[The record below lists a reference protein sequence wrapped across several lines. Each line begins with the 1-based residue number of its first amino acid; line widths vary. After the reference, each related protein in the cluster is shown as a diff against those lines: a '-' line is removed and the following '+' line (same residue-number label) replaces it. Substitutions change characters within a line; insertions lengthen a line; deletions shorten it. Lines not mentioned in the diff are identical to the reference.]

1 MKKSILFIL
10 PVLLAASL
18 ACALVSNL
26 PMLGDAESG
35 QPADVLFE
43 DDFSDPSSG
52 WDQYSDA
59 DGSTDYDNGAY
70 RIRVHK
76 TQYTYWANPGQE
88 LLPGDVR
95 VEVDATKAGGPDN
108 NDFGVICRYREQEN
122 AADFYQFVVTSDGYA
137 GIVIVMASKQTVISQ
152 DGLLQP
158 YDVIRQGGATNHIT
172 AECIGSTL
180 SLYVNGTL
188 VESVTDSTLTSG
200 DVGLIAGSYD
210 EGGVDI
216 LFDNFVVTRPYNSLP
231 LLLEEGKWDAALRG
245 PETPCIERLLL
256 ENDRLRL

>member
-1 MKKSILFIL
+1 MKKSALFVL
-10 PVLLAASL
+10 PALLTASL

-26 PMLGDAESG
+26 PILSGGGSG
-35 QPADVLFE
+35 QPANVLFE
-43 DDFSDPSSG
+43 DDFSDSSSG
-52 WDQYSDA
+52 WDQYRDA

-70 RIRVHK
+70 RIRVNK

-88 LLPGDVR
+88 FLPGDVR

-137 GIVIVMASKQTVISQ
+137 GIVIVIANKQTVLSK

-158 YDVIRQGGATNHIT
+158 YDVIRQGSATNHIT

-188 VESVTDSTLTSG
+188 VESVTDSTLASG
-200 DVGLIAGSYD
+200 DVGLIAGSSE

-216 LFDNFVVTRPYNSLP
+216 LFDNFVVTRP
-231 LLLEEGKWDAALRG
+231 
-245 PETPCIERLLL
+245 
-256 ENDRLRL
+256 

>member
-1 MKKSILFIL
+1 MKKITFFAI
-10 PVLLAASL
+10 PVLLTASL

-26 PMLGDAESG
+26 TGIGGSG
-35 QPADVLFE
+35 EPLPANVLFQ
-43 DDFSDPSSG
+43 DDFSDSSSG

-70 RIRVHK
+70 RIRVNK

-88 LLPGDVR
+88 TLPGDVR
-95 VEVDATKAGGPDN
+95 VEVDATKAGGPDS
-108 NDFGVICRYREQEN
+108 NDFGVICRYNEGDS

-137 GIVIVMASKQTVISQ
+137 GIVVVMANKQIVLSK

-158 YDVIRQGGATNHIT
+158 YDAIQQGSATNHIT

-180 SLYVNGTL
+180 TLYVNG
-188 VESVTDSTLTSG
+188 VQVDSVTDSTLTSG
-200 DVGLIAGSYD
+200 DVGLIAGSYE

-216 LFDNFVVTRPYNSLP
+216 LFDNFVVTQP
-231 LLLEEGKWDAALRG
+231 
-245 PETPCIERLLL
+245 
-256 ENDRLRL
+256 